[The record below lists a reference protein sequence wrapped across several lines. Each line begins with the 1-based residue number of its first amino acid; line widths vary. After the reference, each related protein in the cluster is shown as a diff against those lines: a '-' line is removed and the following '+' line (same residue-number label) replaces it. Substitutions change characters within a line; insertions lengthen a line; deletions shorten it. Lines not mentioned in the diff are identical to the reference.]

1 MSPNTSETNTTPT
14 QLRAVFGQ
22 NLRLLCQGHSTIS
35 SICRE
40 LEINRTQFNRYL
52 SGESFPRPDV
62 LHKICSFFKTDARI
76 LLEPLDQIEAKNTNA
91 LIHPEMRAYF
101 GPKETDI
108 LLEVFPTGF
117 FRFSRQS
124 FLEEER
130 FVQGLIYIYK
140 RDSQR
145 FLRGME
151 AKEAV
156 AGQGLDT
163 NPKTREFRGFIIAQ
177 EGGVAMLAFRR
188 GSTSCSFSYLSPT
201 PSFEGNFWLGY
212 STRSVP
218 EHLNG
223 TRVTRLVFEHLGQK
237 RSEVMATAR
246 QAGICEI
253 DSLWPFHRTLL
264 RPDEA
269 FC

>member
-14 QLRAVFGQ
+14 QLRAGFGQ

-40 LEINRTQFNRYL
+40 LEINRYL

-76 LLEPLDQIEAKNTNA
+76 LLKPLDQIEAKNTNA
-91 LIHPEMRAYF
+91 LIHPKMRAYF

-108 LLEVFPTGF
+108 SLEVFPTGF

-151 AKEAV
+151 AKETV

-163 NPKTREFRGFIIAQ
+163 NTKTREFRGFIIA
-177 EGGVAMLAFRR
+177 
-188 GSTSCSFSYLSPT
+188 
-201 PSFEGNFWLGY
+201 
-212 STRSVP
+212 
-218 EHLNG
+218 
-223 TRVTRLVFEHLGQK
+223 
-237 RSEVMATAR
+237 
-246 QAGICEI
+246 
-253 DSLWPFHRTLL
+253 
-264 RPDEA
+264 
-269 FC
+269 